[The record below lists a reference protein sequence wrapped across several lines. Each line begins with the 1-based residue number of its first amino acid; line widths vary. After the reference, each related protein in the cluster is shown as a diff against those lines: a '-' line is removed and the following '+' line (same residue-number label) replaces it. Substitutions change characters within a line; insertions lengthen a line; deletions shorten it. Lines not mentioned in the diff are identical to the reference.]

1 MGEQAEAWTTNG
13 GQMIEETS
21 QTSVLKAMDPA
32 GRWGVAAALYAEA
45 RSWKTAAIRS
55 LHPDW
60 TEDRI
65 AQTVRKAFLHGQ
77 AA

>member
-1 MGEQAEAWTTNG
+1 MMQ
-13 GQMIEETS
+13 ETS
-21 QTSVLKAMDPA
+21 QASVLKAMDPA

-45 RSWKTAAIRS
+45 RAWKAAAIRS

-60 TEDRI
+60 SEDCI
-65 AQTVRKAFLHGQ
+65 AQMVRKAFLYGQ